1 MSPMNRSG
9 AVLLAL
15 LVTGSGG
22 CTREPEVELPPLEY
36 HGTYVSLGFE
46 GEYELCGGT
55 LPWMDRHVETLGAL
69 FKRSVDGVAIDYYW
83 LDIADVGKLCD
94 DDVWACAHPGVV
106 YSAGSL
112 NEHEIVHAVLYHWV
126 GAHKEAF
133 FTEGV
138 AVAAGDHIFGGTKS
152 GEEFAQLQQMIG
164 TDRTLEV
171 DYPTAG
177 VFVTYLI
184 DTWGAP
190 TYLEFFGTTTSKDRY
205 ATIGAKFEEV
215 YGVTLDGVVSDFVG
229 GRGCL
234 LLLPGCS
241 VEPTPWTGD
250 RWETTMDFVCS
261 ESALGPDVSLYMGPW
276 NYVTVDIPETGTYLL
291 SSEGPEVPFY
301 HCAPCS
307 ERDPPH
313 RTNGIGEPAVEA
325 NMLAGRYVA
334 YQYGLFGADVTLDI
348 AIDRVVP

>member
-1 MSPMNRSG
+1 
-9 AVLLAL
+9 
-15 LVTGSGG
+15 
-22 CTREPEVELPPLEY
+22 
-36 HGTYVSLGFE
+36 
-46 GEYELCGGT
+46 
-55 LPWMDRHVETLGAL
+55 MDRHVETLGAL
-69 FKRSVDGVAIDYYW
+69 FERSVESVSIDYYW
-83 LDIADVGKLCD
+83 LDIADVAKLCGD
-94 DDVWACAHPGVV
+94 DAWACAEPGVV

-112 NEHEIVHAVLYHWV
+112 DEHEIVHAVLYHWV
-126 GAHKEAF
+126 GTHKERF

-152 GEEFAQLQQMIG
+152 NEEFAQVQQMIG

-190 TYLEFFGTTTSKDRY
+190 TYLEFFGATTSKDRY
-205 ATIGAKFEEV
+205 ATVAAKFVAV
-215 YGVTLDGVVSDFVG
+215 YGVTLGDAISDFLE

-241 VEPTPWTGD
+241 VEPIPWTGD
-250 RWETTMDFVCS
+250 RWEATMDFFCT
-261 ESALGPDVSLYMGPW
+261 ETALGPDVSLYGGPW

-291 SSEGPEVPFY
+291 SSEGPVVPFH

-307 ERDPPH
+307 ERDISH
-313 RTNGIGEPAVEA
+313 ATNGFFEPAVEA
-325 NMLAGRYVA
+325 EMVAGRYVA
-334 YQYGLFGADVTLDI
+334 YQSGLFGGNVTLDI